1 MGRGAVGSHC
11 GCILNIYG
19 GLKAVA
25 MTDVIQ
31 VVVLVAG
38 GIVTKSLA
46 VSALSDTGSVVDGFN
61 QLCIRVP
68 E

>member
-1 MGRGAVGSHC
+1 
-11 GCILNIYG
+11 
-19 GLKAVA
+19 